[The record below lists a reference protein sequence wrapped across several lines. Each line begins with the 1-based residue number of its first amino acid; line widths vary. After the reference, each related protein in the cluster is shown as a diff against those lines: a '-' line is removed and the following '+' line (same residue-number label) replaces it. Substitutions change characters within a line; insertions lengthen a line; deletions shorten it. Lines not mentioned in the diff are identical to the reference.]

1 MIDSHS
7 LREFLDKYAAV
18 EIPILQRDYAQG
30 RLDPRTKG
38 MNRKGENF
46 IRVLFN
52 ALREEKGLRMD
63 IIYGSIETRDDDHPE
78 KKTFIPLDG
87 QQRLTTLWLLH
98 WYLFQWEERSKEI
111 ASLLQRFTYAT
122 RSTARDFCQ
131 RLCSLRLTRDELA
144 NPLAYFSERMWFT
157 SKYSYDPT
165 IQAMLNML
173 NAIAKEQHK
182 QPVSFDLLES
192 LQFRSFDIG
201 AYELT
206 DELYIKMNRR
216 GKQLESIENLKADF
230 VGYLKKIGHD
240 FSKPD
245 SYDRKLDHEWADM
258 AWERRKNEDLK
269 NEDLENEDLENE
281 DLENEDLEN
290 EDFDIRYLRLFNR
303 YFYNLWIIDNP
314 PGEKEKKS
322 TPKYLNLHFTG
333 TDYRGFEAYEA
344 ILSAEDGR
352 LGRMVRFFNFLA
364 SDRGIQY
371 SNDLRNPWRDKNK
384 EQDPVYPYLLDVER
398 LSMLDRIALYAL
410 MLYVDNASDE
420 DLQISEHYQAWMRI
434 VWNLIAD
441 PKLRSYQAQRRY
453 MLQLA
458 KLAKLA
464 PHIATIESFLISA
477 DIDQIAISSTGDEK
491 ARLKLEQ
498 DKLRYIERYPNRREA
513 LLRAECIPC
522 LQGQVGFLLGI
533 EGDDDHFSKM
543 VELTEKNIK
552 ADWAWGAEHLWPAL
566 ISLLERP
573 LFNLSSEGK
582 FDYLSHK
589 ERGSDIHWRLQD
601 LLNRPH
607 IAKALLSL
615 FERCLQGKGREF
627 TKVCEELRQSY
638 EYDEKIPWHYP
649 LVKNK
654 NNILLD
660 AEYGRIYNRYGGEGI
675 CLQKSWKVTENE
687 SCGYWRLTERE
698 PVMRTK

>member
-1 MIDSHS
+1 MIANHS

-30 RLDPRTKG
+30 RLDPQTKG
-38 MNRKGENF
+38 INRKGENF

-52 ALREEKGLRMD
+52 ALREEKGLCMD

-78 KKTFIPLDG
+78 EKTFIPLDG

-98 WYLFQWEERSKEI
+98 WYLSQWEERSEEI
-111 ASLLQRFTYAT
+111 APLLQRFTYAT

-131 RLCSLRLTRDELA
+131 RLCSLRLTQDELA
-144 NPLAYFSERMWFT
+144 NPLEYFSERMWFT

-258 AWERRKNEDLK
+258 AWGRR
-269 NEDLENEDLENE
+269 
-281 DLENEDLEN
+281 EN

-314 PGEKEKKS
+314 PGEKEKNS
-322 TPKYLNLHFTG
+322 TPEYLNLHFTG
-333 TDYRGFEAYEA
+333 TDYRGFEAYEK
-344 ILSAEDGR
+344 ILSAKENR
-352 LGRMVRFFNFLA
+352 IEHMVRFFNFLA

-371 SNDLRNPWRDKNK
+371 SNYLRNPWRDK
-384 EQDPVYPYLLDVER
+384 EQKLVYPYLLDVER

-420 DLQISEHYQAWMRI
+420 DLQISEHYEAWMRV

-453 MLQLA
+453 MLLLAQLA
-458 KLAKLA
+458 
-464 PHIATIESFLISA
+464 PYSTTIESFLIST
-477 DIDQIAISSTGDEK
+477 DIEKIGISSTGDEK

-513 LLRAECIPC
+513 LHRAERIPC

-533 EGDDDHFSKM
+533 EGDDDHFSKI

-552 ADWAWGAEHLWPAL
+552 ADWAWGAKHLWPAL
-566 ISLLERP
+566 ISLIERP
-573 LFNLSSEGK
+573 LFDLSSEGK

-589 ERGSDIHWRLQD
+589 EHSSDIHWRLQD

-615 FERCLQGKGREF
+615 FDRCLQGEGREF
-627 TKVCEELRQSY
+627 TEVCKELRQSY

-649 LVKNK
+649 LVKSK
-654 NNILLD
+654 ILLY
-660 AEYGRIYNRYGGEGI
+660 AEQGRIYNRYWGEGI
-675 CLQKSWKVTENE
+675 CLQKRWKVTENE
-687 SCGYWRLTERE
+687 WCGYWRLIERV

>member
-1 MIDSHS
+1 MIANHS

-46 IRVLFN
+46 ISVLFN

-63 IIYGSIETRDDDHPE
+63 IIYGSIETRDGDHPE
-78 KKTFIPLDG
+78 EKTFIPLDG

-98 WYLFQWEERSKEI
+98 WYLSQWEERSEEI
-111 ASLLQRFTYAT
+111 ALLLQRFTYAT

-144 NPLAYFSERMWFT
+144 NPSEYFSEKMWFT

-258 AWERRKNEDLK
+258 AWGDW
-269 NEDLENEDLENE
+269 
-281 DLENEDLEN
+281 EN

-314 PGEKEKKS
+314 PGEKEKNS
-322 TPKYLNLHFTG
+322 TPNELNVHFTG
-333 TDYRGFEAYEA
+333 TDYQGFDAYEA

-371 SNDLRNPWRDKNK
+371 SNDLRNPWRDK
-384 EQDPVYPYLLDVER
+384 EQKLVYPYLLDVER

-410 MLYVDNASDE
+410 MLYIDNASDE
-420 DLQISEHYQAWMRI
+420 DLQSPEHYQAWMRV

-453 MLQLA
+453 MLLLA
-458 KLAKLA
+458 QLA
-464 PHIATIESFLISA
+464 PHSTTIESFLIST
-477 DIDQIAISSTGDEK
+477 DIEKIGISSTGDEK

-498 DKLRYIERYPNRREA
+498 DKLRYIGRYPNRREA

-543 VELTEKNIK
+543 VELTEKNVR
-552 ADWAWGAEHLWPAL
+552 ADWDWGAEYLWPAL

-589 ERGSDIHWRLQD
+589 EHGSGIPWRLQD

-607 IAKALLSL
+607 ITEALLSL
-615 FERCLQGKGREF
+615 FERCLQDEGRKF
-627 TKVCEELRQSY
+627 TKVCEELCQSY

-649 LVKNK
+649 LVTS
-654 NNILLD
+654 NILLK
-660 AEYGRIYNRYGGEGI
+660 AEQGRIYNRYWGEGI
-675 CLQKSWKVTENE
+675 CLQKRWRVTENKW
-687 SCGYWRLTERE
+687 CGYWRLTERE
-698 PVMRTK
+698 PKMRTK

>member
-1 MIDSHS
+1 MIDNHS
-7 LREFLDKYAAV
+7 LREFLSRYTAV

-30 RLDPRTKG
+30 RLAPQKKEINRKEI
-38 MNRKGENF
+38 NRKGENF
-46 IRVLFN
+46 IKVLFT
-52 ALREEKGLRMD
+52 AMREERGLHMD
-63 IIYGSIETRDDDHPE
+63 IIYGSIETRDGDHPE
-78 KKTFIPLDG
+78 EKTFIPLDG

-98 WYLFQWEERSKEI
+98 WYLSQWEERSEEI
-111 ASLLQRFTYAT
+111 APLLQRFTYAT

-144 NPLAYFSERMWFT
+144 NPLEYFPEKIWFT

-173 NAIAKEQHK
+173 NAIAQEQKEH
-182 QPVSFDLLES
+182 PVSFDQLER

-216 GKQLESIENLKADF
+216 GKQLESIENLKAEF

-258 AWERRKNEDLK
+258 AWGCR
-269 NEDLENEDLENE
+269 ENDE
-281 DLENEDLEN
+281 
-290 EDFDIRYLRLFNR
+290 FDIRYLRLFNR
-303 YFYNLWIIDNP
+303 YFYNLWIMDNLSKEE
-314 PGEKEKKS
+314 EKNS
-322 TPKYLNLHFTG
+322 TPKDLNLHFTG
-333 TDYRGFEAYEA
+333 TDYRGFDAYKK
-344 ILSAEDGR
+344 ILSAKEDR
-352 LGRMVRFFNFLA
+352 IERMVRFFNFLA
-364 SDRGIQY
+364 SDRGIVY
-371 SNDLRNPWRDKNK
+371 SDYLRNPWRDKNK
-384 EQDPVYPYLLDVER
+384 EQDSVYPYLLDVEE

-410 MLYVDNASDE
+410 MLYVDNASHE
-420 DLQISEHYQAWMRI
+420 DLQSPEYYQAWMRI

-453 MLQLA
+453 MLLLAQLA
-458 KLAKLA
+458 
-464 PHIATIESFLISA
+464 PYSTTIESFLIST
-477 DIDQIAISSTGDEK
+477 DIEKIGISSTGDEK

-513 LLRAECIPC
+513 LLRAERIPC
-522 LQGQVGFLLGI
+522 LQGQVGFLLEI

-543 VELTEKNIK
+543 VELTEKNIR
-552 ADWAWGAEHLWPAL
+552 ADWAWGAKYLWPAL
-566 ISLLERP
+566 ISLIEEP
-573 LFNLSSEGK
+573 LFDLSYEGK

-589 ERGSDIHWRLQD
+589 EHGSGIPWRLQN

-607 IAKALLSL
+607 ITKALLSL
-615 FERCLQGKGREF
+615 FERCLKDKDREF
-627 TKVCEELRQSY
+627 TDVCEELRQSY

-649 LVKNK
+649 LIKSK
-654 NNILLD
+654 ILLD
-660 AEYGRIYNRYGGEGI
+660 AEYGRIYNRYRGEGI
-675 CLQKSWKVTENE
+675 CLQKSWRVTENKW
-687 SCGYWRLTERE
+687 CGYWRLTERE
-698 PVMRTK
+698 PKMRTK

>member
-1 MIDSHS
+1 MIDNHS
-7 LREFLDKYAAV
+7 LREFLDKYTAV

-30 RLDPRTKG
+30 RLDPQTKKI
-38 MNRKGENF
+38 NRKGENF
-46 IRVLFN
+46 VEVLFN
-52 ALREEKGLRMD
+52 ALREEKGLHMD
-63 IIYGSIETRDDDHPE
+63 IIYGSIETRDGDHPE
-78 KKTFIPLDG
+78 EKTFIPLDG

-98 WYLFQWEERSKEI
+98 WYLSQWEERSEEI
-111 ASLLQRFTYAT
+111 TSLLRRFTYAT

-131 RLCSLRLTRDELA
+131 RLCSLRLMRDELA
-144 NPLAYFSERMWFT
+144 NPSEYFSEKMWFT

-173 NAIAKEQHK
+173 NTIAKEQHK

-240 FSKPD
+240 FSKLD

-258 AWERRKNEDLK
+258 AWGRQ
-269 NEDLENEDLENE
+269 ENK
-281 DLENEDLEN
+281 
-290 EDFDIRYLRLFNR
+290 DFDIRYLRLFNR
-303 YFYNLWIIDNP
+303 YFYNLWIMDNP
-314 PGEKEKKS
+314 PSEGERNS
-322 TPKYLNLHFTG
+322 TPESLNLHFTG
-333 TDYRGFEAYEA
+333 TDYRGFEAYEK
-344 ILSAEDGR
+344 ILSAKEDR
-352 LGRMVRFFNFLA
+352 IERMMRFFNFLA
-364 SDRGIQY
+364 SDRGIMY
-371 SNDLRNPWRDKNK
+371 SNYLRNPWRDK
-384 EQDPVYPYLLDVER
+384 EQQLVYPYLLDVEE
-398 LSMLDRIALYAL
+398 LSMLDRIALYGL
-410 MLYVDNASDE
+410 MLYVDNVSDE
-420 DLQISEHYQAWMRI
+420 VLQSLEHYQAWMRI

-453 MLQLA
+453 MLL
-458 KLAKLA
+458 LAKLA
-464 PHIATIESFLISA
+464 PHSTTIESFLIST
-477 DIDQIAISSTGDEK
+477 DIEKIGISSTGDEK

-543 VELTEKNIK
+543 VELTEKNIRP
-552 ADWAWGAEHLWPAL
+552 DWAWGAKYLWPAL
-566 ISLLERP
+566 ISLLEEP
-573 LFNLSSEGK
+573 LFDLSYEGK

-589 ERGSDIHWRLQD
+589 EHGSGIHWRLQN

-607 IAKALLSL
+607 ITKVLLSL
-615 FERCLQGKGREF
+615 FERCLQDEDREF
-627 TKVCEELRQSY
+627 TEVCEELRQSY
-638 EYDEKIPWHYP
+638 EYDENISWHYP
-649 LVKNK
+649 LVRSH
-654 NNILLD
+654 ILLD
-660 AEYGRIYNRYGGEGI
+660 AEYGRIYNRYWGEGI
-675 CLQKSWKVTENE
+675 CLQKSWRVTENE
-687 SCGYWRLTERE
+687 WCGYWRLTEKE

>member
-1 MIDSHS
+1 MIDNHS
-7 LREFLDKYAAV
+7 LREFLDKYTAV

-30 RLDPRTKG
+30 RLDPQTKKI
-38 MNRKGENF
+38 NRKGENF
-46 IRVLFN
+46 VEVLFT

-63 IIYGSIETRDDDHPE
+63 IIYGSIETRDSDYPE
-78 KKTFIPLDG
+78 EKTFIPLDG

-98 WYLFQWEERSKEI
+98 WYLSQWEERSEEI

-144 NPLAYFSERMWFT
+144 NPSEYFSEKMWFT

-182 QPVSFDLLES
+182 QPVSFDMLES

-258 AWERRKNEDLK
+258 AWGCR
-269 NEDLENEDLENE
+269 
-281 DLENEDLEN
+281 EN

-314 PGEKEKKS
+314 PGEREKNS
-322 TPKYLNLHFTG
+322 TPDELNLHFTG
-333 TDYRGFEAYEA
+333 TDYRGFEAYGA
-344 ILSAEDGR
+344 ILSTATEKGR
-352 LGRMVRFFNFLA
+352 LERMVRFFDFLA
-364 SDRGIQY
+364 SDRGIMY
-371 SNDLRNPWRDKNK
+371 SDYLRNPWRDK
-384 EQDPVYPYLLDVER
+384 EQQLVYPYLLDVVK

-420 DLQISEHYQAWMRI
+420 DLQSLEHYQAWMRI

-453 MLQLA
+453 MLL
-458 KLAKLA
+458 LAKLA
-464 PHIATIESFLISA
+464 PHSTTIESFLIST
-477 DIDQIAISSTGDEK
+477 DIDQIGISSTGDEK

-513 LLRAECIPC
+513 LLRAERIPC
-522 LQGQVGFLLGI
+522 LQGQVGFLLEI

-552 ADWAWGAEHLWPAL
+552 ADWAWGAEYLWPAL
-566 ISLLERP
+566 ISLLEEP
-573 LFNLSSEGK
+573 LFDLSYEGK

-589 ERGSDIHWRLQD
+589 EHGSGIHWRLQN

-607 IAKALLSL
+607 ITKVLLSL

-649 LVKNK
+649 LVNSD
-654 NNILLD
+654 ILLE
-660 AEYGRIYNRYGGEGI
+660 AEHGRIYNRYWGEGI

-687 SCGYWRLTERE
+687 RCGYWRLTERK
-698 PVMRTK
+698 PKPRTK

>member
-1 MIDSHS
+1 
-7 LREFLDKYAAV
+7 
-18 EIPILQRDYAQG
+18 
-30 RLDPRTKG
+30 
-38 MNRKGENF
+38 
-46 IRVLFN
+46 
-52 ALREEKGLRMD
+52 
-63 IIYGSIETRDDDHPE
+63 
-78 KKTFIPLDG
+78 
-87 QQRLTTLWLLH
+87 
-98 WYLFQWEERSKEI
+98 
-111 ASLLQRFTYAT
+111 
-122 RSTARDFCQ
+122 
-131 RLCSLRLTRDELA
+131 
-144 NPLAYFSERMWFT
+144 
-157 SKYSYDPT
+157 
-165 IQAMLNML
+165 MLNML

-182 QPVSFDLLES
+182 QPVYFDLLES

-201 AYELT
+201 VYELT

-258 AWERRKNEDLK
+258 AWGCR
-269 NEDLENEDLENE
+269 
-281 DLENEDLEN
+281 EN

-314 PGEKEKKS
+314 PGEREKNS
-322 TPKYLNLHFTG
+322 TPDELNLHFTG
-333 TDYRGFEAYEA
+333 TDYRGFEAYGA
-344 ILSAEDGR
+344 ILSTATEKGR
-352 LGRMVRFFNFLA
+352 LERMVRFFDFLA
-364 SDRGIQY
+364 SDRGIMY
-371 SNDLRNPWRDKNK
+371 SDYLHNPWRDK
-384 EQDPVYPYLLDVER
+384 EQQLVYPYLLDVEE

-420 DLQISEHYQAWMRI
+420 DLQNLEHYQAWMRI

-453 MLQLA
+453 MLL
-458 KLAKLA
+458 LAKLA
-464 PHIATIESFLISA
+464 PHSTTIESFLIST
-477 DIDQIAISSTGDEK
+477 DIDQIGISSTGDEK

-513 LLRAECIPC
+513 LLRAERIPC
-522 LQGQVGFLLGI
+522 LQGQVGFLLEI

-552 ADWAWGAEHLWPAL
+552 ADWAWGAEYLWPAL
-566 ISLLERP
+566 ISLLEEP
-573 LFNLSSEGK
+573 LFDLSYEGK

-589 ERGSDIHWRLQD
+589 EHGSGIHWRLQN

-607 IAKALLSL
+607 ITKVLLSL

-649 LVKNK
+649 LVNSD
-654 NNILLD
+654 ILLE
-660 AEYGRIYNRYGGEGI
+660 AEHGRIYNRYWGEGI

-687 SCGYWRLTERE
+687 RCGYWRLTERK
-698 PVMRTK
+698 PKPRTK

>member
-1 MIDSHS
+1 MIANHS
-7 LREFLDKYAAV
+7 LREFLSMYTAV

-30 RLDPRTKG
+30 RLDPQTKG
-38 MNRKGENF
+38 INRKGENF
-46 IRVLFN
+46 ISVLFN

-63 IIYGSIETRDDDHPE
+63 IIYGSIETRDGDHPE
-78 KKTFIPLDG
+78 EKTFIPLDG

-98 WYLFQWEERSKEI
+98 WYLSQWEERSEKI
-111 ASLLQRFTYAT
+111 APLLQRFTYAT

-144 NPLAYFSERMWFT
+144 NPSVYFSEKMWFT

-258 AWERRKNEDLK
+258 AWGCR
-269 NEDLENEDLENE
+269 
-281 DLENEDLEN
+281 EN

-303 YFYNLWIIDNP
+303 YFYNLWIMDNLSKEE
-314 PGEKEKKS
+314 EKNS
-322 TPKYLNLHFTG
+322 TPEYLNLHFTG
-333 TDYRGFEAYEA
+333 TDYRGFEAYEK
-344 ILSAEDGR
+344 ILSAKENR
-352 LGRMVRFFNFLA
+352 IERMVRFFNFLA

-371 SNDLRNPWRDKNK
+371 SNDLRNPWRDK
-384 EQDPVYPYLLDVER
+384 EQKLVYPYLLDVER

-410 MLYVDNASDE
+410 MLYVDNVSDE
-420 DLQISEHYQAWMRI
+420 ALQSPEHYQAWMRI

-441 PKLRSYQAQRRY
+441 PKLRSYQAQGRY
-453 MLQLA
+453 MLLLDQ
-458 KLAKLA
+458 LA
-464 PHIATIESFLISA
+464 PHIATIESFLIST
-477 DIDQIAISSTGDEK
+477 DIEKIDIGSTGDEK

-498 DKLRYIERYPNRREA
+498 DKLRYIDRYPNRREA
-513 LLRAECIPC
+513 LLRAERIPC

-543 VELTEKNIK
+543 VVLTEKNIK
-552 ADWAWGAEHLWPAL
+552 ADWAWGAKYLWPAL

-573 LFNLSSEGK
+573 LFDLSYEGK

-589 ERGSDIHWRLQD
+589 EHGSGIPWRLQD

-607 IAKALLSL
+607 ITEALLSL
-615 FERCLQGKGREF
+615 FEQCLQDEGREF
-627 TKVCEELRQSY
+627 TEVCKELRQSY
-638 EYDEKIPWHYP
+638 GYNENIPWHYP
-649 LVKNK
+649 LVESKSK
-654 NNILLD
+654 ILLY
-660 AEYGRIYNRYGGEGI
+660 AEQGRIYNRYGGKGI
-675 CLQKSWKVTENE
+675 CLQKSWRVTENE
-687 SCGYWRLTERE
+687 SCGYWRLTERK
-698 PVMRTK
+698 PKMRTKNED

>member
-1 MIDSHS
+1 MIDNHS
-7 LREFLDKYAAV
+7 LREFLSRYTAV

-30 RLDPRTKG
+30 RLAPQKKEI
-38 MNRKGENF
+38 NRKEINRKEINKKGENF
-46 IRVLFN
+46 IKVLFT

-63 IIYGSIETRDDDHPE
+63 IIYGSIEARDGDHPE
-78 KKTFIPLDG
+78 KKNFIPLDG

-98 WYLFQWEERSKEI
+98 WYLSQWEERSEEI

-122 RSTARDFCQ
+122 RSTARDFCL

-144 NPLAYFSERMWFT
+144 NPLEYFSEKMWFT
-157 SKYSYDPT
+157 SKYNYDPT

-173 NAIAKEQHK
+173 NAITQEQKEH
-182 QPVSFDLLES
+182 PVSFDQLES

-258 AWERRKNEDLK
+258 AWGCR
-269 NEDLENEDLENE
+269 
-281 DLENEDLEN
+281 EN

-314 PGEKEKKS
+314 PGEKEKNS
-322 TPKYLNLHFTG
+322 TPNELNVHFTG
-333 TDYRGFEAYEA
+333 TDYQGFDAYEA

-364 SDRGIQY
+364 SDIGIQY
-371 SNDLRNPWRDKNK
+371 SNDLRNPWRDK
-384 EQDPVYPYLLDVER
+384 EQKLVYPYLLDVER

-410 MLYVDNASDE
+410 MLYVDNVSDE
-420 DLQISEHYQAWMRI
+420 DLQSPEHYQAWMRL
-434 VWNLIAD
+434 VWNLITD

-453 MLQLA
+453 MLL
-458 KLAKLA
+458 LAKLA
-464 PHIATIESFLISA
+464 PHSTTIESFLIST
-477 DIDQIAISSTGDEK
+477 DIEKIGIGSTGDEK

-498 DKLRYIERYPNRREA
+498 DKLRYIEHYPNRRED
-513 LLRAECIPC
+513 LLRAERISC

-533 EGDDDHFSKM
+533 EGDDDHFSKI
-543 VELTEKNIK
+543 VELTERNIK
-552 ADWAWGAEHLWPAL
+552 ADWDWEAKYLWPAL
-566 ISLLERP
+566 IRLLEEP
-573 LFNLSSEGK
+573 LFDLSYEGK

-589 ERGSDIHWRLQD
+589 EHGSGIHWRLQE

-607 IAKALLSL
+607 ITRALLSL
-615 FERCLQGKGREF
+615 FERCLQDESREF
-627 TKVCEELRQSY
+627 TNVCSELCQSY
-638 EYDEKIPWHYP
+638 EYNENIPWHYP
-649 LVKNK
+649 LIKSR
-654 NNILLD
+654 ILFY
-660 AEYGRIYNRYGGEGI
+660 AEQGRIYNRWGEGI
-675 CLQKSWKVTENE
+675 CLQKSWRVTENE
-687 SCGYWRLTERE
+687 RCGYWHLTEKE
-698 PVMRTK
+698 PKLVTKSSIF

>member
-1 MIDSHS
+1 MIDNHS
-7 LREFLDKYAAV
+7 LREFLDKYTAV

-30 RLDPRTKG
+30 RLDPRTKE

-46 IRVLFN
+46 LSVLFN

-63 IIYGSIETRDDDHPE
+63 IIYGSIETRDGDHPE
-78 KKTFIPLDG
+78 EKTFIPLDG

-98 WYLFQWEERSKEI
+98 WYLSQWEERSEEI

-144 NPLAYFSERMWFT
+144 NPSEYFSEKMWFT

-182 QPVSFDLLES
+182 QPVYFDLLES

-201 AYELT
+201 VYELT

-258 AWERRKNEDLK
+258 AWGCR
-269 NEDLENEDLENE
+269 
-281 DLENEDLEN
+281 EN

-314 PGEKEKKS
+314 PGEREKNS
-322 TPKYLNLHFTG
+322 TPDELNLHFTG
-333 TDYRGFEAYEA
+333 TDYRGFEAYGA
-344 ILSAEDGR
+344 ILSTATEKGR
-352 LGRMVRFFNFLA
+352 LERMVRFFDFLA
-364 SDRGIQY
+364 SDRGIMY
-371 SNDLRNPWRDKNK
+371 SDYLRNPWRDK
-384 EQDPVYPYLLDVER
+384 EQQLVYPYLLDVEE

-420 DLQISEHYQAWMRI
+420 DLQSLEHYQAWMRI

-453 MLQLA
+453 MLL
-458 KLAKLA
+458 LAKLA
-464 PHIATIESFLISA
+464 PHSTTIESFLIST
-477 DIDQIAISSTGDEK
+477 DIDQIGISSTGDEK

-513 LLRAECIPC
+513 LLRAERIPC
-522 LQGQVGFLLGI
+522 LQGQVGFLLEI

-552 ADWAWGAEHLWPAL
+552 ADWAWGAEYLWPAL
-566 ISLLERP
+566 ISLLEEP
-573 LFNLSSEGK
+573 LFDLSYEGK

-589 ERGSDIHWRLQD
+589 EHGSGIHWRLQN

-607 IAKALLSL
+607 ITKVLLSL

-649 LVKNK
+649 LVNSD
-654 NNILLD
+654 ILLE
-660 AEYGRIYNRYGGEGI
+660 AEHGRIYNRYWGEGI

-687 SCGYWRLTERE
+687 RCGYWRLTERK
-698 PVMRTK
+698 PKPRTK

>member
-1 MIDSHS
+1 MIDNHS
-7 LREFLDKYAAV
+7 LREFLDKYTAV

-30 RLDPRTKG
+30 RLDPNTKG

-46 IRVLFN
+46 ISVLFN

-63 IIYGSIETRDDDHPE
+63 IIYGSIETRDGDHPE
-78 KKTFIPLDG
+78 EKTFIPLDG

-98 WYLFQWEERSKEI
+98 WYLSQWEERSEEI
-111 ASLLQRFTYAT
+111 TSLLQRFTYAT

-131 RLCSLRLTRDELA
+131 RLYSLRLTRYELA
-144 NPLAYFSERMWFT
+144 NPSEYFSEKMWFT

-230 VGYLKKIGHD
+230 VGYLKEVGHD

-258 AWERRKNEDLK
+258 AWGHQ
-269 NEDLENEDLENE
+269 
-281 DLENEDLEN
+281 EN
-290 EDFDIRYLRLFNR
+290 EDFDVRYLRLFNR
-303 YFYNLWIIDNP
+303 YFYNLWIMDNP
-314 PGEKEKKS
+314 PQEGEESS
-322 TPKYLNLHFTG
+322 TPEYLNSHFTG
-333 TDYRGFEAYEA
+333 TDYGGFEAYEA
-344 ILSAEDGR
+344 ILSTGEGR
-352 LGRMVRFFNFLA
+352 LESMVRFFDFLA
-364 SDRGIQY
+364 SDRGIIY
-371 SNDLRNPWRDKNK
+371 SDYLRNPWRDKNK
-384 EQDPVYPYLLDVER
+384 EQNSAYPYLLDVVK

-420 DLQISEHYQAWMRI
+420 DLQSLEHYQAWMRI

-453 MLQLA
+453 MLL
-458 KLAKLA
+458 LAKLA
-464 PHIATIESFLISA
+464 PHSTTIESFLIST
-477 DIDQIAISSTGDEK
+477 DIEKIGISSTGDEK

-513 LLRAECIPC
+513 LLRAERIPC
-522 LQGQVGFLLGI
+522 LQGQVGFLLEI

-552 ADWAWGAEHLWPAL
+552 ADWTWGAKYLWTAL
-566 ISLLERP
+566 ISLLEEP
-573 LFNLSSEGK
+573 LFDLSYEGK

-589 ERGSDIHWRLQD
+589 EHGSGIHWRLQE

-607 IAKALLSL
+607 VTRALLSL

-627 TKVCEELRQSY
+627 AEVCEELRQSY
-638 EYDEKIPWHYP
+638 EYDERIPWHYP
-649 LVKNK
+649 LVNSD
-654 NNILLD
+654 ILLD
-660 AEYGRIYNRYGGEGI
+660 AEYGRIYNRYWGEGI
-675 CLQKSWKVTENE
+675 CLQKSWRVTENE
-687 SCGYWRLTERE
+687 WCGYWRLTEKE

>member
-1 MIDSHS
+1 MIDNHS
-7 LREFLDKYAAV
+7 LREFLDKYTAV

-30 RLDPRTKG
+30 RLDPQTKKI
-38 MNRKGENF
+38 NRKGENF
-46 IRVLFN
+46 VEVLFT

-63 IIYGSIETRDDDHPE
+63 IIYGTIETRDSDYPE
-78 KKTFIPLDG
+78 EKTFIPLDG
-87 QQRLTTLWLLH
+87 QQRLTTLWLLY
-98 WYLFQWEERSKEI
+98 WYLSQWEERSEEI

-144 NPLAYFSERMWFT
+144 NPSEYFSEKMWFT

-182 QPVSFDLLES
+182 QPVYFDLLES

-201 AYELT
+201 VYELT

-258 AWERRKNEDLK
+258 AWGCR
-269 NEDLENEDLENE
+269 
-281 DLENEDLEN
+281 EN

-314 PGEKEKKS
+314 PGEREKNS
-322 TPKYLNLHFTG
+322 TPDELNLHFTG
-333 TDYRGFEAYEA
+333 TDYRGFEAYGA
-344 ILSAEDGR
+344 ILSTATEKGR
-352 LGRMVRFFNFLA
+352 LERMVRFFDFLA
-364 SDRGIQY
+364 SDRGIMY
-371 SNDLRNPWRDKNK
+371 SDYLRNPWRDK
-384 EQDPVYPYLLDVER
+384 EQQLVYPYLLDVEE

-420 DLQISEHYQAWMRI
+420 DLQSLEHYQAWMRI

-453 MLQLA
+453 MLL
-458 KLAKLA
+458 LAKLA
-464 PHIATIESFLISA
+464 PHSTTIESFLIST
-477 DIDQIAISSTGDEK
+477 DIDQIGISSTGDEK

-513 LLRAECIPC
+513 LLRAERIPC
-522 LQGQVGFLLGI
+522 LQGQVGFLLEI

-552 ADWAWGAEHLWPAL
+552 ADWAWGAEYLWPAL
-566 ISLLERP
+566 ISLLEEP
-573 LFNLSSEGK
+573 LFDLSYEGK

-589 ERGSDIHWRLQD
+589 EHGSGIHWRLQN

-607 IAKALLSL
+607 ITKVLLSL

-649 LVKNK
+649 LVNSD
-654 NNILLD
+654 ILLE
-660 AEYGRIYNRYGGEGI
+660 AEHGRIYNRYWGEGI

-687 SCGYWRLTERE
+687 RCGYWRLTERK
-698 PVMRTK
+698 PKPRTK

>member
-1 MIDSHS
+1 MIDNHS
-7 LREFLDKYAAV
+7 LREFLDKYTAV

-30 RLDPRTKG
+30 RLDPRTKE

-46 IRVLFN
+46 VSVLFN

-63 IIYGSIETRDDDHPE
+63 IIYGSIETRDGDHPE
-78 KKTFIPLDG
+78 EKTFIPLDE

-98 WYLFQWEERSKEI
+98 WYLSQWEERSEEI

-144 NPLAYFSERMWFT
+144 NPSEYFSEKMWFT

-258 AWERRKNEDLK
+258 AWGHR
-269 NEDLENEDLENE
+269 
-281 DLENEDLEN
+281 EN

-314 PGEKEKKS
+314 PGEREKNS
-322 TPKYLNLHFTG
+322 TPDELNLHFTG

-344 ILSAEDGR
+344 ILSTATEKGR
-352 LGRMVRFFNFLA
+352 LERMVRFFDFLA
-364 SDRGIQY
+364 SGRGIMY
-371 SNDLRNPWRDKNK
+371 SDYLRNPWRDK
-384 EQDPVYPYLLDVER
+384 EQQLVYPYLLDVEE

-420 DLQISEHYQAWMRI
+420 DLQSPEHYQAWMRV
-434 VWNLIAD
+434 VWNLITD

-453 MLQLA
+453 MLL
-458 KLAKLA
+458 LAKLA
-464 PHIATIESFLISA
+464 PHSTTIESFLIST
-477 DIDQIAISSTGDEK
+477 DIEKIGISSTGDEK

-522 LQGQVGFLLGI
+522 LQGQIGFLLEI

-543 VELTEKNIK
+543 VELTEKNIR
-552 ADWAWGAEHLWPAL
+552 ADWDWGAKYLWPAL
-566 ISLLERP
+566 ISLLEEP
-573 LFNLSSEGK
+573 LFDLSYGGK

-589 ERGSDIHWRLQD
+589 EHGSGIHWRLQN

-607 IAKALLSL
+607 ITRALLSL
-615 FERCLQGKGREF
+615 FERCLQDEGREF
-627 TKVCEELRQSY
+627 TEVCEELRQSY
-638 EYDEKIPWHYP
+638 EYDENIPWHYP
-649 LVKNK
+649 LVNSD
-654 NNILLD
+654 ILLD
-660 AEYGRIYNRYGGEGI
+660 AEYGRIYNRWGEGI
-675 CLQKSWKVTENE
+675 CLQKSWRVTENE
-687 SCGYWRLTERE
+687 WCGYWRLTERE
-698 PVMRTK
+698 PELRTQNSTF

>member
-1 MIDSHS
+1 MIDNHS
-7 LREFLDKYAAV
+7 LREFLDKYTAV

-30 RLDPRTKG
+30 RLDPQTKKI
-38 MNRKGENF
+38 NRKGENF
-46 IRVLFN
+46 VEVLFT

-63 IIYGSIETRDDDHPE
+63 IIYGSIETRDSDYPE
-78 KKTFIPLDG
+78 EETFIPLDG
-87 QQRLTTLWLLH
+87 QQRLTTLWLLY
-98 WYLFQWEERSKEI
+98 WYLSQWEERSEEI

-144 NPLAYFSERMWFT
+144 NPSEYFSEKMWFT

-182 QPVSFDLLES
+182 QPVYFDLLES

-201 AYELT
+201 VYELT

-258 AWERRKNEDLK
+258 AWGCR
-269 NEDLENEDLENE
+269 
-281 DLENEDLEN
+281 EN

-314 PGEKEKKS
+314 PGEREKNS
-322 TPKYLNLHFTG
+322 TPDELNLHFTG
-333 TDYRGFEAYEA
+333 TDYRGFEAYGA
-344 ILSAEDGR
+344 ILSTATEKGR
-352 LGRMVRFFNFLA
+352 LERMVRFFDFLA
-364 SDRGIQY
+364 SDRGIMY
-371 SNDLRNPWRDKNK
+371 SDYLRNPWRDK
-384 EQDPVYPYLLDVER
+384 EQQLVYPYLLDVEE

-420 DLQISEHYQAWMRI
+420 DLQSLEHYQAWMRI

-453 MLQLA
+453 MLL
-458 KLAKLA
+458 LAKLA
-464 PHIATIESFLISA
+464 PHSTTIESFLIST
-477 DIDQIAISSTGDEK
+477 DIDQIGISSTGDEK

-513 LLRAECIPC
+513 LLRAERIPC
-522 LQGQVGFLLGI
+522 LQGQVGFLLEI

-552 ADWAWGAEHLWPAL
+552 ADWAWGAEYLWPAL
-566 ISLLERP
+566 ISLLEEP
-573 LFNLSSEGK
+573 LFDLSYEGK

-589 ERGSDIHWRLQD
+589 EHGSGIHWRLQN

-607 IAKALLSL
+607 ITKVLLSL

-649 LVKNK
+649 LVNSD
-654 NNILLD
+654 ILLE
-660 AEYGRIYNRYGGEGI
+660 AEHGRIYNRYWGEGI

-687 SCGYWRLTERE
+687 RCGYWRLTERK
-698 PVMRTK
+698 PKPRTK

>member
-1 MIDSHS
+1 MIANHS

-30 RLDPRTKG
+30 RLDLQTKG
-38 MNRKGENF
+38 INRKGENF

-52 ALREEKGLRMD
+52 ALREEKGLCMD

-78 KKTFIPLDG
+78 EKTFIPLDG

-98 WYLFQWEERSKEI
+98 WYLSQWEERSEEI
-111 ASLLQRFTYAT
+111 APLLQRFTYAT

-131 RLCSLRLTRDELA
+131 RLCSLRLTQDELA
-144 NPLAYFSERMWFT
+144 NPLEYFSERMWFT

-258 AWERRKNEDLK
+258 AWGRR
-269 NEDLENEDLENE
+269 
-281 DLENEDLEN
+281 EN

-303 YFYNLWIIDNP
+303 YFYNLWIMDNP
-314 PGEKEKKS
+314 PGEKEKSS
-322 TPKYLNLHFTG
+322 TPEYLNLHFTG
-333 TDYRGFEAYEA
+333 TDYRGFEAYEK
-344 ILSAEDGR
+344 ILSAKENR
-352 LGRMVRFFNFLA
+352 IEHMVRFFNFLA

-371 SNDLRNPWRDKNK
+371 SNYLRNPWRDK
-384 EQDPVYPYLLDVER
+384 EQKLVYPYLLDVER

-420 DLQISEHYQAWMRI
+420 DLQISEHYEAWMRV

-453 MLQLA
+453 MLLLAQLA
-458 KLAKLA
+458 
-464 PHIATIESFLISA
+464 PYSTTIESFLIST
-477 DIDQIAISSTGDEK
+477 DIEKIGISSTGDEK

-513 LLRAECIPC
+513 LHRAERIPC
-522 LQGQVGFLLGI
+522 LQGQVEFLLGI

-552 ADWAWGAEHLWPAL
+552 ADWAWGAKHLWPAL
-566 ISLLERP
+566 ISLIERP
-573 LFNLSSEGK
+573 LFDLSSEGK

-589 ERGSDIHWRLQD
+589 EHSSDIHWRLQD

-615 FERCLQGKGREF
+615 FDRCLQGEGREF
-627 TKVCEELRQSY
+627 TEVCKELRQSY

-649 LVKNK
+649 LVKSK
-654 NNILLD
+654 ILLY
-660 AEYGRIYNRYGGEGI
+660 AEQGRIYNRYWGEGI
-675 CLQKSWKVTENE
+675 CLQKRWKVTENE
-687 SCGYWRLTERE
+687 WCGYWRLIERV

>member
-1 MIDSHS
+1 MDNHS
-7 LREFLDKYAAV
+7 LRVFLDKYTAV

-30 RLDPRTKG
+30 RLDPKTKG

-46 IRVLFN
+46 VSVLFN
-52 ALREEKGLRMD
+52 ALREEKELRMD
-63 IIYGSIETRDDDHPE
+63 IIYGSIETRDGDHPE
-78 KKTFIPLDG
+78 ERTFIPLDG

-98 WYLFQWEERSKEI
+98 WYLSQWEERSEEI

-131 RLCSLRLTRDELA
+131 RLCSLRLTQDELA
-144 NPLAYFSERMWFT
+144 NPLEYFSEKMWFT

-182 QPVSFDLLES
+182 QPVYFDLLES

-258 AWERRKNEDLK
+258 AWGCR
-269 NEDLENEDLENE
+269 
-281 DLENEDLEN
+281 EN

-303 YFYNLWIIDNP
+303 YFYNLWIMDNP
-314 PGEKEKKS
+314 PQEGEESS
-322 TPKYLNLHFTG
+322 TPEYLNLHFTG

-344 ILSAEDGR
+344 ILSKDGR
-352 LGRMVRFFNFLA
+352 LERMVRFIDFLA
-364 SDRGIQY
+364 SSDRGIMY
-371 SNDLRNPWRDKNK
+371 SNYLRNPWRDK
-384 EQDPVYPYLLDVER
+384 EQQLVYPYLLDVEE

-410 MLYVDNASDE
+410 MLYVDNVSDE
-420 DLQISEHYQAWMRI
+420 VLQSPEHYQAWMRI

-441 PKLRSYQAQRRY
+441 PKLRNYQAQRRY
-453 MLQLA
+453 MLLLA
-458 KLAKLA
+458 QLA
-464 PHIATIESFLISA
+464 PHSTTIESFLISA
-477 DIDQIAISSTGDEK
+477 DIDQIGISSTGDEK

-513 LLRAECIPC
+513 LLRAERIPC
-522 LQGQVGFLLGI
+522 LQGQVGFLLEI

-552 ADWAWGAEHLWPAL
+552 ADWAGGAEYLWPAL
-566 ISLLERP
+566 ISLLEEPIFDLPR
-573 LFNLSSEGK
+573 EGN

-589 ERGSDIHWRLQD
+589 EHGSEKHWRLQD

-615 FERCLQGKGREF
+615 FERCLQDESREF
-627 TKVCEELRQSY
+627 TNVCSELCQSY
-638 EYDEKIPWHYP
+638 EYNENIPWHYP
-649 LVKNK
+649 LVKSK
-654 NNILLD
+654 ILLD
-660 AEYGRIYNRYGGEGI
+660 AEYGRIYNRYWGEGI
-675 CLQKSWKVTENE
+675 CLQKRWRVTENE
-687 SCGYWRLTERE
+687 WCGYWRLTERE
-698 PVMRTK
+698 PELRTRNNTF

>member
-1 MIDSHS
+1 MIPNHS

-52 ALREEKGLRMD
+52 ALREEKGLHMD

-78 KKTFIPLDG
+78 EKTFIPLDG

-98 WYLFQWEERSKEI
+98 WYLSQWEERSEEI
-111 ASLLQRFTYAT
+111 APLLQRFTYAT

-131 RLCSLRLTRDELA
+131 RLCSLRLTQDELA
-144 NPLAYFSERMWFT
+144 NPLEYFPEKMWFT

-165 IQAMLNML
+165 IQAMLHML

-182 QPVSFDLLES
+182 HPVSFDLLES

-258 AWERRKNEDLK
+258 AWGHR
-269 NEDLENEDLENE
+269 ENDE
-281 DLENEDLEN
+281 
-290 EDFDIRYLRLFNR
+290 FDIRYLRLFNR

-314 PGEKEKKS
+314 SGEREKSS
-322 TPKYLNLHFTG
+322 TPDELNLHFTG
-333 TDYRGFEAYEA
+333 TNYRGFEAYET
-344 ILSAEDGR
+344 ILSTATEKDR
-352 LGRMVRFFNFLA
+352 VERMVRFFNFLA
-364 SDRGIQY
+364 SDRGIMY
-371 SNDLRNPWRDKNK
+371 SEYLRHPWRDKNK

-410 MLYVDNASDE
+410 MLYVDNVSDE
-420 DLQISEHYQAWMRI
+420 VLQSPEHYQAWMRI

-453 MLQLA
+453 MLLLAQLA
-458 KLAKLA
+458 
-464 PHIATIESFLISA
+464 PYSTTIESFLIGT
-477 DIDQIAISSTGDEK
+477 DIEKIGISSTGDEK
-491 ARLKLEQ
+491 ARLKLER
-498 DKLRYIERYPNRREA
+498 DKLRYIGRYPNRREA
-513 LLRAECIPC
+513 LLRAERIPC

-533 EGDDDHFSKM
+533 EGDDDHFSRI

-552 ADWAWGAEHLWPAL
+552 ADWAWGAKYLWPAL
-566 ISLLERP
+566 ISLLEEP
-573 LFNLSSEGK
+573 LFDLSSEGK

-589 ERGSDIHWRLQD
+589 EHKEHSSGIHWRLQN

-607 IAKALLSL
+607 ITKALLSL
-615 FERCLQGKGREF
+615 FERCLKDKVREF
-627 TKVCEELRQSY
+627 TDVCEELRQSY

-649 LVKNK
+649 LIKSK
-654 NNILLD
+654 ILLD
-660 AEYGRIYNRYGGEGI
+660 AEYGRIYNRYRGEGI

-687 SCGYWRLTERE
+687 RCGYWRLTEKE

>member
-1 MIDSHS
+1 MIDNHS
-7 LREFLDKYAAV
+7 LREFLSRYTAV

-30 RLDPRTKG
+30 RLAPQKKEI
-38 MNRKGENF
+38 NRKEINKKGENF
-46 IRVLFN
+46 IKVLFT
-52 ALREEKGLRMD
+52 ALREEKGLRLD
-63 IIYGSIETRDDDHPE
+63 IIYGSIETRDGDHPE
-78 KKTFIPLDG
+78 EKTFIPLDG

-98 WYLFQWEERSKEI
+98 WYLSQWEERSEEI

-131 RLCSLRLTRDELA
+131 RLCSLRLKRDELA
-144 NPLAYFSERMWFT
+144 NPLEYFSDKMWFT

-240 FSKPD
+240 FSKLE

-258 AWERRKNEDLK
+258 AWGHQ
-269 NEDLENEDLENE
+269 
-281 DLENEDLEN
+281 EN

-303 YFYNLWIIDNP
+303 YFYNLWIMDNP
-314 PGEKEKKS
+314 PQEGEESS
-322 TPKYLNLHFTG
+322 TPEYLNSHFTG
-333 TDYRGFEAYEA
+333 TDYGGFEAYEA
-344 ILSAEDGR
+344 ILSTGEGR
-352 LGRMVRFFNFLA
+352 LERMVRFFDFLA
-364 SDRGIQY
+364 SDRGIIY
-371 SNDLRNPWRDKNK
+371 SDYLRNPWRDKNK
-384 EQDPVYPYLLDVER
+384 EQNSAYPYLLDVVK

-420 DLQISEHYQAWMRI
+420 DLQSPEHYQAWMRL
-434 VWNLIAD
+434 VWNLITD

-453 MLQLA
+453 MLLLA
-458 KLAKLA
+458 QLA
-464 PHIATIESFLISA
+464 PHSTTIESFLIST
-477 DIDQIAISSTGDEK
+477 DIDQIGISSTGDEK

-513 LLRAECIPC
+513 LLRAERIPC
-522 LQGQVGFLLGI
+522 LQGQVGFLLEI

-552 ADWAWGAEHLWPAL
+552 ADWAWGAEYLWPAL
-566 ISLLERP
+566 ISLLEEP
-573 LFNLSSEGK
+573 LFDLSYEGK

-589 ERGSDIHWRLQD
+589 EHGSGIHWRLQN

-607 IAKALLSL
+607 ITKVLLSL

-649 LVKNK
+649 LVNSD
-654 NNILLD
+654 ILLE
-660 AEYGRIYNRYGGEGI
+660 AEHGRIYNRYWGEGI

-687 SCGYWRLTERE
+687 WCGYWRLTERE

>member
-1 MIDSHS
+1 MIANHS

-30 RLDPRTKG
+30 RLDPQTKG
-38 MNRKGENF
+38 INRKGENF

-52 ALREEKGLRMD
+52 ALREEKGLCMD

-78 KKTFIPLDG
+78 EKTFIPLDG

-98 WYLFQWEERSKEI
+98 WYLSQWEERSEEI
-111 ASLLQRFTYAT
+111 APLLQRFTYAT

-131 RLCSLRLTRDELA
+131 RLCSLRLTQDELA
-144 NPLAYFSERMWFT
+144 NPLEYFSERMWFT

-258 AWERRKNEDLK
+258 AWGRR
-269 NEDLENEDLENE
+269 
-281 DLENEDLEN
+281 EN

-314 PGEKEKKS
+314 PGEKEKNS
-322 TPKYLNLHFTG
+322 TPEYLNLHFTG
-333 TDYRGFEAYEA
+333 TDYRGFEAYEK
-344 ILSAEDGR
+344 ILSAKENR
-352 LGRMVRFFNFLA
+352 IEHMVRFFNFLA

-371 SNDLRNPWRDKNK
+371 SNYLRNPWRDK
-384 EQDPVYPYLLDVER
+384 EQKLVYPYLLDVER

-420 DLQISEHYQAWMRI
+420 DLQISEHYEAWMRV

-453 MLQLA
+453 MLLLAQLA
-458 KLAKLA
+458 
-464 PHIATIESFLISA
+464 PYSTTIESFLIST
-477 DIDQIAISSTGDEK
+477 DIEKIGISSTGDEK

-498 DKLRYIERYPNRREA
+498 DKLRYIERYPNRRED
-513 LLRAECIPC
+513 LHRAERIPC

-552 ADWAWGAEHLWPAL
+552 ADWAWGAKHLWPAL
-566 ISLLERP
+566 ISLIERP
-573 LFNLSSEGK
+573 LFDLSSEGK

-589 ERGSDIHWRLQD
+589 EHSSDIHWRLQD

-615 FERCLQGKGREF
+615 FDRCLQGEGREF
-627 TKVCEELRQSY
+627 TEVCKELRQSY

-649 LVKNK
+649 LVKSK
-654 NNILLD
+654 ILLY
-660 AEYGRIYNRYGGEGI
+660 AEQGRIYNRYWGEGI
-675 CLQKSWKVTENE
+675 CLQKRWKVTENE
-687 SCGYWRLTERE
+687 WCGYWRLIERV

>member
-1 MIDSHS
+1 MIANHS
-7 LREFLDKYAAV
+7 LREFLSMYTAV

-38 MNRKGENF
+38 INRKGENF
-46 IRVLFN
+46 VSVLFN
-52 ALREEKGLRMD
+52 ALREGKGLHMD
-63 IIYGSIETRDDDHPE
+63 IIYGSIEIRDGDHPE
-78 KKTFIPLDG
+78 EKTFIPLDG

-98 WYLFQWEERSKEI
+98 WYLSQWEERSEEI

-131 RLCSLRLTRDELA
+131 RLCSLRLTRDELT
-144 NPLAYFSERMWFT
+144 NPSEYFSEKMWFT

-165 IQAMLNML
+165 IQSMLNML
-173 NAIAKEQHK
+173 SAIAKEQHK
-182 QPVSFDLLES
+182 HPVSFDQLES

-258 AWERRKNEDLK
+258 AWGCR
-269 NEDLENEDLENE
+269 
-281 DLENEDLEN
+281 EN

-303 YFYNLWIIDNP
+303 YFYNLWIMDNP
-314 PGEKEKKS
+314 SKEEEKNS
-322 TPKYLNLHFTG
+322 TPEYLNLHFTG
-333 TDYRGFEAYEA
+333 TDYRGFEAYEK
-344 ILSAEDGR
+344 ILSAKEGR
-352 LGRMVRFFNFLA
+352 IERMVRFFNFLA
-364 SDRGIQY
+364 SDRGIMY
-371 SNDLRNPWRDKNK
+371 SDHLRSPWRDKNK
-384 EQDPVYPYLLDVER
+384 EQDSVYPYLLDIER

-410 MLYVDNASDE
+410 MLYIDNASDE
-420 DLQISEHYQAWMRI
+420 ELQNSEHYQAWMRI

-453 MLQLA
+453 MLLLAQLA
-458 KLAKLA
+458 
-464 PHIATIESFLISA
+464 PYSTTIESFLISP
-477 DIDQIAISSTGDEK
+477 DIEKIGISSTGDEK

-513 LLRAECIPC
+513 LLRAERIPC
-522 LQGQVGFLLGI
+522 LQGQLGFLLGI
-533 EGDDDHFSKM
+533 EGDDDHFSRI

-552 ADWAWGAEHLWPAL
+552 ADWAWKAKYLWPAL

-589 ERGSDIHWRLQD
+589 EHGSGIHWRLQN

-607 IAKALLSL
+607 IAEALLSL
-615 FERCLQGKGREF
+615 FEQCLQDEGREF
-627 TKVCEELRQSY
+627 TEVCEELRQSY
-638 EYDEKIPWHYP
+638 GYDENISWHYP
-649 LVKNK
+649 LVKR
-654 NNILLD
+654 NILLY
-660 AEYGRIYNRYGGEGI
+660 AEHGRIYNRYWGEGI

-698 PVMRTK
+698 PKMRTK

>member
-1 MIDSHS
+1 MIDNHS
-7 LREFLDKYAAV
+7 LREFLDKYTAV

-30 RLDPRTKG
+30 RLDPQTKKI
-38 MNRKGENF
+38 NRKGENF
-46 IRVLFN
+46 VEVLFT

-63 IIYGSIETRDDDHPE
+63 IIYGSIETRDSDYPE
-78 KKTFIPLDG
+78 EKTFIPLDG
-87 QQRLTTLWLLH
+87 QQRLTTLWLLY
-98 WYLFQWEERSKEI
+98 WYLSQWEERSEEI

-144 NPLAYFSERMWFT
+144 NPSEYFSNKMWFT

-182 QPVSFDLLES
+182 QPVSFDMLES

-258 AWERRKNEDLK
+258 AWGCR
-269 NEDLENEDLENE
+269 
-281 DLENEDLEN
+281 EN

-314 PGEKEKKS
+314 PGEREKNS
-322 TPKYLNLHFTG
+322 TPDELNLHFTG
-333 TDYRGFEAYEA
+333 TDYRGFEAYGA
-344 ILSAEDGR
+344 ILSTATEKGR
-352 LGRMVRFFNFLA
+352 LERMVRFFDFLA
-364 SDRGIQY
+364 SDRGIMY
-371 SNDLRNPWRDKNK
+371 SDYLRNPWRDK
-384 EQDPVYPYLLDVER
+384 EQQLVYPYLLDVEE

-420 DLQISEHYQAWMRI
+420 DLQSLEHYQAWMRI

-453 MLQLA
+453 MLL
-458 KLAKLA
+458 LAKLA
-464 PHIATIESFLISA
+464 PHSTTIESFLIST
-477 DIDQIAISSTGDEK
+477 DIDQIGISSTGDEK

-513 LLRAECIPC
+513 LLRAERIPC
-522 LQGQVGFLLGI
+522 LQGQVGFLLEI

-552 ADWAWGAEHLWPAL
+552 ADWAWGAEYLWPAL
-566 ISLLERP
+566 ISLLEEP
-573 LFNLSSEGK
+573 LFDLSYEGK

-589 ERGSDIHWRLQD
+589 EHGSGIHWRLQN

-607 IAKALLSL
+607 ITKVLLSL

-649 LVKNK
+649 LVNSD
-654 NNILLD
+654 ILLE
-660 AEYGRIYNRYGGEGI
+660 AEHGRIYNRYWGEGI

-687 SCGYWRLTERE
+687 RCGYWRLTERK
-698 PVMRTK
+698 PKPRTK

>member
-1 MIDSHS
+1 MIDNHS
-7 LREFLDKYAAV
+7 LREFLDKYTAV

-30 RLDPRTKG
+30 RLDPKTKG

-46 IRVLFN
+46 VSVLFN

-63 IIYGSIETRDDDHPE
+63 IIYGSIETRDGDHPE
-78 KKTFIPLDG
+78 EKTFIPLDG

-98 WYLFQWEERSKEI
+98 WYLSQWEERSEEI

-144 NPLAYFSERMWFT
+144 NPSEYFSEKMWFT

-173 NAIAKEQHK
+173 NVIAKEQHK
-182 QPVSFDLLES
+182 QPVSFDMLES

-258 AWERRKNEDLK
+258 AWGHR
-269 NEDLENEDLENE
+269 ENDG
-281 DLENEDLEN
+281 
-290 EDFDIRYLRLFNR
+290 FDIRYLRLFNR
-303 YFYNLWIIDNP
+303 YFYNLWIMDNLSKEE
-314 PGEKEKKS
+314 EKNS

-333 TDYRGFEAYEA
+333 TDYRGFDAYKK
-344 ILSAEDGR
+344 ILSAKEDR
-352 LGRMVRFFNFLA
+352 IERMVRFFNFLA
-364 SDRGIQY
+364 SDRGIVY
-371 SNDLRNPWRDKNK
+371 SDYLRNPWRDKNK
-384 EQDPVYPYLLDVER
+384 EQDSVYPYLLDVEE

-420 DLQISEHYQAWMRI
+420 DLQSLEHYQAWMRI

-453 MLQLA
+453 MLL
-458 KLAKLA
+458 LAKLA
-464 PHIATIESFLISA
+464 PHSTTIESFLIST
-477 DIDQIAISSTGDEK
+477 DIDQIGISSTGDEK

-513 LLRAECIPC
+513 LLRAERIPC
-522 LQGQVGFLLGI
+522 LQGQVGFLLEI

-552 ADWAWGAEHLWPAL
+552 ADWAWGAEYLWPAL
-566 ISLLERP
+566 ISLLEEP
-573 LFNLSSEGK
+573 LFDLSYEGK

-589 ERGSDIHWRLQD
+589 EHGSGIHWRLQN

-607 IAKALLSL
+607 ITKVLLSL
-615 FERCLQGKGREF
+615 FERCLQR
-627 TKVCEELRQSY
+627 
-638 EYDEKIPWHYP
+638 
-649 LVKNK
+649 
-654 NNILLD
+654 
-660 AEYGRIYNRYGGEGI
+660 
-675 CLQKSWKVTENE
+675 
-687 SCGYWRLTERE
+687 
-698 PVMRTK
+698 

>member
-1 MIDSHS
+1 MIANHS
-7 LREFLDKYAAV
+7 LREFLSMYTAV

-38 MNRKGENF
+38 INRKGENF
-46 IRVLFN
+46 VSALFN

-63 IIYGSIETRDDDHPE
+63 IIYGSIETRDGDHPE
-78 KKTFIPLDG
+78 EKTFIPLDG

-98 WYLFQWEERSKEI
+98 WYLSQWEERCEEI

-122 RSTARDFCQ
+122 RSTSRDFCQ
-131 RLCSLRLTRDELA
+131 RLCSLRLKQDELA
-144 NPLAYFSERMWFT
+144 NPSEYFSEKMWFT
-157 SKYSYDPT
+157 SKHSYDPT

-182 QPVSFDLLES
+182 QPVSFNLLES
-192 LQFRSFDIG
+192 LQFRSFDVG
-201 AYELT
+201 AYKLT

-258 AWERRKNEDLK
+258 AWGCR
-269 NEDLENEDLENE
+269 
-281 DLENEDLEN
+281 EN

-314 PGEKEKKS
+314 SGEREKSS
-322 TPKYLNLHFTG
+322 TPDELNLHFTG
-333 TDYRGFEAYEA
+333 TNYRGFEAYET
-344 ILSAEDGR
+344 ILSTATEKDR
-352 LGRMVRFFNFLA
+352 VERMVRFFNFLA
-364 SDRGIQY
+364 SDRGIMY
-371 SNDLRNPWRDKNK
+371 SDYLRNPWRDKNK

-410 MLYVDNASDE
+410 MLYVDNVSDE
-420 DLQISEHYQAWMRI
+420 VLQSPEHYQAWMRI

-453 MLQLA
+453 MLLLAQLA
-458 KLAKLA
+458 
-464 PHIATIESFLISA
+464 PYSTTIESFLIST
-477 DIDQIAISSTGDEK
+477 DIEKIGISSTGDEK
-491 ARLKLEQ
+491 ARLKLER
-498 DKLRYIERYPNRREA
+498 DKLRYIGRYPNRREA
-513 LLRAECIPC
+513 LLRAERIPC

-533 EGDDDHFSKM
+533 EGDDDHFSRI

-552 ADWAWGAEHLWPAL
+552 ADWAWGAKYLWPAL
-566 ISLLERP
+566 ISLLEEP
-573 LFNLSSEGK
+573 LFDLSSEGK

-589 ERGSDIHWRLQD
+589 EHKEHSSGIHWRLQN

-607 IAKALLSL
+607 ITKALLSL
-615 FERCLQGKGREF
+615 FERCLKDKDREF
-627 TKVCEELRQSY
+627 TDVCEELRQSY

-649 LVKNK
+649 LIKSK
-654 NNILLD
+654 ILLD
-660 AEYGRIYNRYGGEGI
+660 AEYGRIYNRYRGEGI

-687 SCGYWRLTERE
+687 RCGYWRLTEKE

>member
-1 MIDSHS
+1 MIDNHS
-7 LREFLDKYAAV
+7 LREFLDKYTAV

-30 RLDPRTKG
+30 RLDPQTKKI
-38 MNRKGENF
+38 NRKGENF
-46 IRVLFN
+46 VEVLFT

-63 IIYGSIETRDDDHPE
+63 IIYGSIETRDSDYPE
-78 KKTFIPLDG
+78 EKTFIPLDG
-87 QQRLTTLWLLH
+87 QQRLTTLWLLY
-98 WYLFQWEERSKEI
+98 WYLSQWEERSEEI

-144 NPLAYFSERMWFT
+144 NPSEYFSEKMWFT

-182 QPVSFDLLES
+182 QPVYFDLLES

-201 AYELT
+201 VYELT

-258 AWERRKNEDLK
+258 AWGCR
-269 NEDLENEDLENE
+269 
-281 DLENEDLEN
+281 EN

-314 PGEKEKKS
+314 PGEREKNS
-322 TPKYLNLHFTG
+322 TPDELNLHFTG
-333 TDYRGFEAYEA
+333 TDYRGFEAYGA
-344 ILSAEDGR
+344 ILSTATEKGR
-352 LGRMVRFFNFLA
+352 LERMVRFFDFLA
-364 SDRGIQY
+364 SDRGIMY
-371 SNDLRNPWRDKNK
+371 SDYLRNPWRDK
-384 EQDPVYPYLLDVER
+384 EQQLVYPYLLDVEE

-420 DLQISEHYQAWMRI
+420 DLQSLEHYQAWMRI

-453 MLQLA
+453 MLLLA
-458 KLAKLA
+458 QLA
-464 PHIATIESFLISA
+464 PHSTTIESFLIST
-477 DIDQIAISSTGDEK
+477 DIDQIGISSTGDEK

-513 LLRAECIPC
+513 LLRAERIPC
-522 LQGQVGFLLGI
+522 LQGQVGFLLEI

-552 ADWAWGAEHLWPAL
+552 ADWAWGAEYLWPAL
-566 ISLLERP
+566 ISLLEEP
-573 LFNLSSEGK
+573 LFDLSYEGK

-589 ERGSDIHWRLQD
+589 EHGSGIHWRLQN

-607 IAKALLSL
+607 ITKVLLSL

-649 LVKNK
+649 LVNSD
-654 NNILLD
+654 ILLE
-660 AEYGRIYNRYGGEGI
+660 AEHGRIYNRYWGEGI

-687 SCGYWRLTERE
+687 RCGYWRLTERK
-698 PVMRTK
+698 PKPRTK

>member
-1 MIDSHS
+1 M
-7 LREFLDKYAAV
+7 YTAV

-38 MNRKGENF
+38 INRKGENF
-46 IRVLFN
+46 VSVLFN
-52 ALREEKGLRMD
+52 ALREGKGLHMD
-63 IIYGSIETRDDDHPE
+63 IIYGSIEIRDGDHPE
-78 KKTFIPLDG
+78 EKTFIPLDG

-98 WYLFQWEERSKEI
+98 WYLSQWEERSEEI

-131 RLCSLRLTRDELA
+131 RLCSLRLTRDELT
-144 NPLAYFSERMWFT
+144 NPSEYFSEKMWFT

-165 IQAMLNML
+165 IQSMLNML
-173 NAIAKEQHK
+173 SAIAKEQHK
-182 QPVSFDLLES
+182 HPVSFDQLES

-258 AWERRKNEDLK
+258 AWGCR
-269 NEDLENEDLENE
+269 
-281 DLENEDLEN
+281 EN

-303 YFYNLWIIDNP
+303 YFYNLWIMDNP
-314 PGEKEKKS
+314 SKEEEKNS
-322 TPKYLNLHFTG
+322 TPEYLNLHFTG
-333 TDYRGFEAYEA
+333 TDYRGFEAYEK
-344 ILSAEDGR
+344 ILSAKEGR
-352 LGRMVRFFNFLA
+352 IERMVRFFNFLA
-364 SDRGIQY
+364 SDRGIMY
-371 SNDLRNPWRDKNK
+371 SDHLRSPWRDKNK
-384 EQDPVYPYLLDVER
+384 EQDSVYPYLLDIER

-410 MLYVDNASDE
+410 MLYIDNASDE
-420 DLQISEHYQAWMRI
+420 ELQNSEHYQAWMRI

-453 MLQLA
+453 MLLLAQLA
-458 KLAKLA
+458 
-464 PHIATIESFLISA
+464 PYSTTIESFLISP
-477 DIDQIAISSTGDEK
+477 DIEKIGISSTGDEK

-513 LLRAECIPC
+513 LLRAERIPC
-522 LQGQVGFLLGI
+522 LQGQLGFLLGI
-533 EGDDDHFSKM
+533 EGDDDHFSRI

-552 ADWAWGAEHLWPAL
+552 ADWAWKAKYLWPAL

-589 ERGSDIHWRLQD
+589 EHGSGIHWRLQN

-607 IAKALLSL
+607 IAEALLSL
-615 FERCLQGKGREF
+615 FEQCLQDEGREF
-627 TKVCEELRQSY
+627 TEVCEELRQSY
-638 EYDEKIPWHYP
+638 GYDENISWHYP
-649 LVKNK
+649 LVKR
-654 NNILLD
+654 NILLY
-660 AEYGRIYNRYGGEGI
+660 AEHGRIYNRYWGEGI

-698 PVMRTK
+698 PKMRTK

>member
-7 LREFLDKYAAV
+7 LREFLNKYTAV

-52 ALREEKGLRMD
+52 ALREEKGLHMD
-63 IIYGSIETRDDDHPE
+63 IIYGSIETRDADHPE

-98 WYLFQWEERSKEI
+98 WYLSQWEDRSDEEI

-144 NPLAYFSERMWFT
+144 NPLEYFSERMWFT

-165 IQAMLNML
+165 IQAMLHML

-182 QPVSFDLLES
+182 HPVSFDLLES

-230 VGYLKKIGHD
+230 VGYLKQIGHD

-258 AWERRKNEDLK
+258 AWGCR
-269 NEDLENEDLENE
+269 ENK
-281 DLENEDLEN
+281 
-290 EDFDIRYLRLFNR
+290 DFDIRYLRLFNR

-314 PGEKEKKS
+314 PGEKEKNS

-344 ILSAEDGR
+344 ILSAEDSR

-410 MLYVDNASDE
+410 MLYVDNVSDE
-420 DLQISEHYQAWMRI
+420 ALQISEHYQAWMRI

-453 MLQLA
+453 MLLLA
-458 KLAKLA
+458 ELA

-477 DIDQIAISSTGDEK
+477 DIDQIAISSTRDEK

-498 DKLRYIERYPNRREA
+498 DKLRYIDRYPNRREA
-513 LLRAECIPC
+513 LLRAERIPC

-573 LFNLSSEGK
+573 LFDLSSEGK

-607 IAKALLSL
+607 ITKALLSL

-627 TKVCEELRQSY
+627 TEVCKELRQSY
-638 EYDEKIPWHYP
+638 KYDENIPWHYP
-649 LVKNK
+649 LVKSK
-654 NNILLD
+654 KNILLD
-660 AEYGRIYNRYGGEGI
+660 AEQGRIYNRWGEGI
-675 CLQKSWKVTENE
+675 CLQKSWKVTENK
-687 SCGYWRLTERE
+687 SCGYWRLTEKE

>member
-1 MIDSHS
+1 MDNHS
-7 LREFLDKYAAV
+7 LRVFLDKYTAV

-30 RLDPRTKG
+30 RLDSKTKG

-46 IRVLFN
+46 VSVLFN
-52 ALREEKGLRMD
+52 ALREEKELRMD
-63 IIYGSIETRDDDHPE
+63 IIYGSIETRDGDHPE
-78 KKTFIPLDG
+78 EKTFIPLDG

-98 WYLFQWEERSKEI
+98 WYLSQWEERSEEI

-131 RLCSLRLTRDELA
+131 RLCSLRLTQDELA
-144 NPLAYFSERMWFT
+144 NPLEYFSEKMWFT

-182 QPVSFDLLES
+182 QPVYFDLLES

-258 AWERRKNEDLK
+258 AWGCR
-269 NEDLENEDLENE
+269 
-281 DLENEDLEN
+281 EN

-303 YFYNLWIIDNP
+303 YFYNLWIMDNP
-314 PGEKEKKS
+314 PQEGEESS
-322 TPKYLNLHFTG
+322 TPEYLNLHFTG

-344 ILSAEDGR
+344 ILSKDGR
-352 LGRMVRFFNFLA
+352 LEHMVRFIDFLA
-364 SDRGIQY
+364 SSDRGIMY
-371 SNDLRNPWRDKNK
+371 SNYLRNPWRDK
-384 EQDPVYPYLLDVER
+384 EQQLVYPYLLDVEE

-410 MLYVDNASDE
+410 MLYVDNVSDE
-420 DLQISEHYQAWMRI
+420 VLQSPEHYQAWMRI

-441 PKLRSYQAQRRY
+441 PKLRNYQAQRRY
-453 MLQLA
+453 MLLLA
-458 KLAKLA
+458 QLA
-464 PHIATIESFLISA
+464 PHSTTIESFLISA
-477 DIDQIAISSTGDEK
+477 DIDQIGISSTGDEK

-513 LLRAECIPC
+513 LLRAERIPC
-522 LQGQVGFLLGI
+522 LQGQVGFLLEI

-552 ADWAWGAEHLWPAL
+552 ADWAGGAEYLWPAL
-566 ISLLERP
+566 ISLLEEPIFDLPR
-573 LFNLSSEGK
+573 EGN

-589 ERGSDIHWRLQD
+589 EHGSEKHWRLQD

-615 FERCLQGKGREF
+615 FERCLQDESREF
-627 TKVCEELRQSY
+627 TNVCSELCQSY
-638 EYDEKIPWHYP
+638 EYNENIPWHYP
-649 LVKNK
+649 LVKSK
-654 NNILLD
+654 ILLD
-660 AEYGRIYNRYGGEGI
+660 AEYGRIYNRYWGEGI
-675 CLQKSWKVTENE
+675 CLQKRWRVTENE
-687 SCGYWRLTERE
+687 WCGYWRLTERE
-698 PVMRTK
+698 PELRTRNNTF

>member
-1 MIDSHS
+1 MIANHS

-38 MNRKGENF
+38 MNKKGENF
-46 IRVLFN
+46 IKVLFT

-63 IIYGSIETRDDDHPE
+63 IIYGSIETRDGDHPE
-78 KKTFIPLDG
+78 EKTFIPLDG

-98 WYLFQWEERSKEI
+98 WYLSQWEERSEEI
-111 ASLLQRFTYAT
+111 APLLQRFTYAT

-131 RLCSLRLTRDELA
+131 RLCSLRLKRNELA
-144 NPLAYFSERMWFT
+144 NPLKYFSDKMWFT

-230 VGYLKKIGHD
+230 VGYLKEVGHD

-258 AWERRKNEDLK
+258 AWGCR
-269 NEDLENEDLENE
+269 
-281 DLENEDLEN
+281 EN

-303 YFYNLWIIDNP
+303 YFYNLWIMDNP
-314 PGEKEKKS
+314 PQEGEESS
-322 TPKYLNLHFTG
+322 TPEYLNLHFTG

-344 ILSAEDGR
+344 ILSKDGR
-352 LGRMVRFFNFLA
+352 LERMVRFFDFLA
-364 SDRGIQY
+364 SDRGIIY
-371 SNDLRNPWRDKNK
+371 SDYLRNPWRDKNK
-384 EQDPVYPYLLDVER
+384 EQDSAYPYLLDVVK

-420 DLQISEHYQAWMRI
+420 VLQSLEHYQAWMRI

-453 MLQLA
+453 MLLLA
-458 KLAKLA
+458 QLA
-464 PHIATIESFLISA
+464 PHSTTIESFLIST
-477 DIDQIAISSTGDEK
+477 DIEKIGISSTGDEK

-498 DKLRYIERYPNRREA
+498 DKLRYIGRYPNRREA

-533 EGDDDHFSKM
+533 EGDDDHFSKI

-552 ADWAWGAEHLWPAL
+552 ADWDWGAEYLWPAL
-566 ISLLERP
+566 ISLLEEP
-573 LFNLSSEGK
+573 LFDLSYEGK

-589 ERGSDIHWRLQD
+589 EHGSGIHWRLQN

-607 IAKALLSL
+607 ITKALLSL
-615 FERCLQGKGREF
+615 FERCLQDEDREF
-627 TKVCEELRQSY
+627 TEVCEELHQSY
-638 EYDEKIPWHYP
+638 EYDERIPWHYP
-649 LVKNK
+649 LVKSK
-654 NNILLD
+654 RKILLY
-660 AEYGRIYNRYGGEGI
+660 AEQGRIYNRWGEGI
-675 CLQKSWKVTENE
+675 CLQKSWRVTENE
-687 SCGYWRLTERE
+687 WCGYWCLTEKE

>member
-1 MIDSHS
+1 MIANHS

-30 RLDPRTKG
+30 RLDLQTKG
-38 MNRKGENF
+38 INRKGENF
-46 IRVLFN
+46 IRELFN
-52 ALREEKGLRMD
+52 ALREEKGLCMD

-78 KKTFIPLDG
+78 EKTFIPLDG

-98 WYLFQWEERSKEI
+98 WYLSQWEERSEEI
-111 ASLLQRFTYAT
+111 APLLQRFTYAT

-131 RLCSLRLTRDELA
+131 RLCSLRLTQDELA
-144 NPLAYFSERMWFT
+144 NPLEYFSERMWFT

-258 AWERRKNEDLK
+258 AWGRR
-269 NEDLENEDLENE
+269 
-281 DLENEDLEN
+281 EN

-303 YFYNLWIIDNP
+303 YFYNLWIMDNP
-314 PGEKEKKS
+314 PGEKEKSS
-322 TPKYLNLHFTG
+322 TPEYLNLHFTG
-333 TDYRGFEAYEA
+333 TDYRGFEAYEK
-344 ILSAEDGR
+344 ILSAKENR
-352 LGRMVRFFNFLA
+352 IEHMVRFFNFLA

-371 SNDLRNPWRDKNK
+371 SNYLRNPWRDK
-384 EQDPVYPYLLDVER
+384 EQKLVYPYLLDVER

-420 DLQISEHYQAWMRI
+420 DLQISEHYEAWMRV

-453 MLQLA
+453 MLLLAQLA
-458 KLAKLA
+458 
-464 PHIATIESFLISA
+464 PYSTTIESFLIST
-477 DIDQIAISSTGDEK
+477 DIEKIGISSTGDEK

-513 LLRAECIPC
+513 LHRAERIPC
-522 LQGQVGFLLGI
+522 LQGQVEFLLGI

-552 ADWAWGAEHLWPAL
+552 ADWAWGAKHLWPAL
-566 ISLLERP
+566 ISLIERP
-573 LFNLSSEGK
+573 LFDLSSEGK

-589 ERGSDIHWRLQD
+589 EHSSDIHWRLQD

-615 FERCLQGKGREF
+615 FDRCLQGEGREF
-627 TKVCEELRQSY
+627 TEVCKELRQSY

-649 LVKNK
+649 LVKSK
-654 NNILLD
+654 ILLY
-660 AEYGRIYNRYGGEGI
+660 AEQGRIYNRYWGEGI
-675 CLQKSWKVTENE
+675 CLQKRWKVTENE
-687 SCGYWRLTERE
+687 WCGYWRLIERV

>member
-1 MIDSHS
+1 MIANHS
-7 LREFLDKYAAV
+7 LREFLSMYTAV

-30 RLDPRTKG
+30 RLDPQTKG
-38 MNRKGENF
+38 INRKGENF
-46 IRVLFN
+46 ISVLFN

-63 IIYGSIETRDDDHPE
+63 IIYGSIETRDGDHPE
-78 KKTFIPLDG
+78 EKTFIPLDG

-98 WYLFQWEERSKEI
+98 WYLSQWEERSEEI

-131 RLCSLRLTRDELA
+131 RLCSLRLKRDELA
-144 NPLAYFSERMWFT
+144 NPLEYFSDKMWFT

-230 VGYLKKIGHD
+230 VGYLKEVGHD
-240 FSKPD
+240 FSKLE

-258 AWERRKNEDLK
+258 AWGHQ
-269 NEDLENEDLENE
+269 
-281 DLENEDLEN
+281 EN

-303 YFYNLWIIDNP
+303 YFYNLWIMDNP
-314 PGEKEKKS
+314 PQEGEESS
-322 TPKYLNLHFTG
+322 TPEYLNSHFTG
-333 TDYRGFEAYEA
+333 TDYGGFEAYEA
-344 ILSAEDGR
+344 ILSTGEGR
-352 LGRMVRFFNFLA
+352 LERMVRFFDFLA
-364 SDRGIQY
+364 SDRGIIY
-371 SNDLRNPWRDKNK
+371 SDYLRNPWRDKNK
-384 EQDPVYPYLLDVER
+384 EQNSAYPYLLDVVK

-420 DLQISEHYQAWMRI
+420 DLQSPEHYQAWMRL
-434 VWNLIAD
+434 VWNLITD

-453 MLQLA
+453 MLLLA
-458 KLAKLA
+458 QLA
-464 PHIATIESFLISA
+464 PHSTTIESFLIST
-477 DIDQIAISSTGDEK
+477 DIEKIGISSTGDEK

-533 EGDDDHFSKM
+533 EGDDDHFSKI
-543 VELTEKNIK
+543 VELTEKNIR
-552 ADWAWGAEHLWPAL
+552 ADWAWGAEYLWPAL
-566 ISLLERP
+566 ISLLEEP
-573 LFNLSSEGK
+573 LFDLSYEGK

-589 ERGSDIHWRLQD
+589 EHGSGIHWRLQN

-607 IAKALLSL
+607 ITKALLSL
-615 FERCLQGKGREF
+615 FERCLQDEDREF
-627 TKVCEELRQSY
+627 TEVCEELHQSY
-638 EYDEKIPWHYP
+638 EYDENISWHYP
-649 LVKNK
+649 LVKSD
-654 NNILLD
+654 ILLD
-660 AEYGRIYNRYGGEGI
+660 AEQGRIYNRYWGEGI
-675 CLQKSWKVTENE
+675 CLQKSWRVTENE
-687 SCGYWRLTERE
+687 WCGYWRLTERE
-698 PVMRTK
+698 PVMRTKKDVLI

>member
-1 MIDSHS
+1 MIDNHS
-7 LREFLDKYAAV
+7 LREFLDKYTAV

-30 RLDPRTKG
+30 RLDPKTKG

-46 IRVLFN
+46 VSVLFN

-63 IIYGSIETRDDDHPE
+63 IIYGSIETRDGDHPE
-78 KKTFIPLDG
+78 EKTFIPLDG

-98 WYLFQWEERSKEI
+98 WYLSQWEERSEEI

-144 NPLAYFSERMWFT
+144 NPSEYFSEKMWFT

-173 NAIAKEQHK
+173 NVIAKEQHK
-182 QPVSFDLLES
+182 QPVSFDMLES

-258 AWERRKNEDLK
+258 AWGCR
-269 NEDLENEDLENE
+269 ENDE
-281 DLENEDLEN
+281 
-290 EDFDIRYLRLFNR
+290 FDIRYLRLFNR
-303 YFYNLWIIDNP
+303 YFYNLWIMDNLSKEE
-314 PGEKEKKS
+314 EKNS

-333 TDYRGFEAYEA
+333 TDYRGFDAYKK
-344 ILSAEDGR
+344 ILSAKEDR
-352 LGRMVRFFNFLA
+352 IERMVRFFNFLA
-364 SDRGIQY
+364 SDRGIVY
-371 SNDLRNPWRDKNK
+371 SDYLRNPWRDKNK
-384 EQDPVYPYLLDVER
+384 EQDSVYPYLLDVEE

-410 MLYVDNASDE
+410 MLYVDNASHE
-420 DLQISEHYQAWMRI
+420 DLQSPEYYQAWMRI

-453 MLQLA
+453 MLL
-458 KLAKLA
+458 LAKLA
-464 PHIATIESFLISA
+464 PHSTTIESFLIST
-477 DIDQIAISSTGDEK
+477 DIEKIGISSTGDEK

-522 LQGQVGFLLGI
+522 LQGQVGLLLGI
-533 EGDDDHFSKM
+533 EGDDDHFSTI
-543 VELTEKNIK
+543 VELTEKNIR
-552 ADWAWGAEHLWPAL
+552 ADWAWGAKYLWPAL
-566 ISLLERP
+566 ISLIEEP
-573 LFNLSSEGK
+573 LFDLSYEGK

-589 ERGSDIHWRLQD
+589 EHGSGIPWRLQD

-607 IAKALLSL
+607 ITKALLSL
-615 FERCLQGKGREF
+615 FERCLQDEDRGF
-627 TKVCEELRQSY
+627 TEVCEELRQSY
-638 EYDEKIPWHYP
+638 EYDERIPWHYP
-649 LVKNK
+649 LVKSK
-654 NNILLD
+654 ILLD
-660 AEYGRIYNRYGGEGI
+660 AEQGRIYNRWGEGI
-675 CLQKSWKVTENE
+675 CLQKSWRVTENE
-687 SCGYWRLTERE
+687 RCGYWSLTERE
-698 PVMRTK
+698 PKLVTKSSIF

>member
-1 MIDSHS
+1 MIDNHS
-7 LREFLDKYAAV
+7 LREFLDKYTAV

-30 RLDPRTKG
+30 RLDPKTKG

-46 IRVLFN
+46 VSVLFN

-63 IIYGSIETRDDDHPE
+63 IIYGSIETRDGDHPE
-78 KKTFIPLDG
+78 EKTFIPLDG

-98 WYLFQWEERSKEI
+98 WYLSQWEERSEEI

-144 NPLAYFSERMWFT
+144 NPSEYFSEKMWFT

-173 NAIAKEQHK
+173 NVIAKEQHK
-182 QPVSFDLLES
+182 QPVSFDMLES

-258 AWERRKNEDLK
+258 AWGCR
-269 NEDLENEDLENE
+269 ENDE
-281 DLENEDLEN
+281 
-290 EDFDIRYLRLFNR
+290 FDIRYLRLFNR
-303 YFYNLWIIDNP
+303 YFYNLWIMDNLSKEE
-314 PGEKEKKS
+314 EKNS

-333 TDYRGFEAYEA
+333 TDYRGFDAYKK
-344 ILSAEDGR
+344 ILSAKEDR
-352 LGRMVRFFNFLA
+352 IERMVRFFNFLA
-364 SDRGIQY
+364 SDRGIVY
-371 SNDLRNPWRDKNK
+371 SDYLRNPWRDKNK
-384 EQDPVYPYLLDVER
+384 EQDSVYPYLLDVEE

-420 DLQISEHYQAWMRI
+420 DLQSLEHYQAWMRI

-453 MLQLA
+453 MLL
-458 KLAKLA
+458 LAKLA
-464 PHIATIESFLISA
+464 PHSTTIESFLIST
-477 DIDQIAISSTGDEK
+477 DIDQIGISSTGDEK

-513 LLRAECIPC
+513 LLRAERIPC
-522 LQGQVGFLLGI
+522 LQGQVGFLLEI

-552 ADWAWGAEHLWPAL
+552 ADWAWGAEYLWPAL
-566 ISLLERP
+566 ISLLEEP
-573 LFNLSSEGK
+573 LFDLSYEGK

-589 ERGSDIHWRLQD
+589 EHGSGIHWRLQN

-607 IAKALLSL
+607 ITKVLLSL

-649 LVKNK
+649 LVNSD
-654 NNILLD
+654 ILLE
-660 AEYGRIYNRYGGEGI
+660 AEHGRIYNRYWGEGI

-687 SCGYWRLTERE
+687 RCGYWRLTERK
-698 PVMRTK
+698 PKPRTK